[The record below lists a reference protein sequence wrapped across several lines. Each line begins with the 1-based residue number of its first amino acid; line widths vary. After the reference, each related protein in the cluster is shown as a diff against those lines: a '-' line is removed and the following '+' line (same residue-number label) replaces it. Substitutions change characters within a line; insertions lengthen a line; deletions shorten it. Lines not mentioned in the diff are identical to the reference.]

1 MIFIIICF
9 HVFLSNIVSPFSR
22 YRWRCDSCSDQNW
35 NRMDPLEKKDF
46 AYLLQQ
52 TRVSE
57 VCRHAWQQSKSIMIG
72 GPLWGES
79 TKRMRQFASS
89 DYSQLFHVL
98 YLDAW
103 ALPCLSFMNEFSG
116 VVLSCFT
123 LSRQTCWSR
132 VLLIQPDDSLILL
145 SKATVFSG
153 SWVKKHVHSHP
164 ECLRSLPNQQIFVFI
179 RVIPVFR
186 IACWWERRTRDP

>member
-1 MIFIIICF
+1 MRIKKKIWRVGLQVRASEPRKRALEKESSTAPSPSQSRAFASSRHVYGGRRTDLKKLEEGEDEPACTIVFMIFIIICF

-57 VCRHAWQQSKSIMIG
+57 VCRHAWQQSKSTEIG

-79 TKRMRQFASS
+79 TKRMRQLARPWLS
-89 DYSQLFHVL
+89 YPQC
-98 YLDAW
+98 
-103 ALPCLSFMNEFSG
+103 LP
-116 VVLSCFT
+116 T
-123 LSRQTCWSR
+123 
-132 VLLIQPDDSLILL
+132 
-145 SKATVFSG
+145 
-153 SWVKKHVHSHP
+153 
-164 ECLRSLPNQQIFVFI
+164 LPNQ
-179 RVIPVFR
+179 
-186 IACWWERRTRDP
+186 